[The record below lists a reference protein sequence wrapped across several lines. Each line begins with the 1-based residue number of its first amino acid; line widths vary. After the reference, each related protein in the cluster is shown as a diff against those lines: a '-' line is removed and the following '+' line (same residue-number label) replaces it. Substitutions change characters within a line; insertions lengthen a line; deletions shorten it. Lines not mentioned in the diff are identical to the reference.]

1 MPIGCPAIASKTGKK
16 DHEIARHHVRCRVL
30 SSDQYALQSQDQ
42 AMNTI
47 TALLLVDIQRD
58 YFPGGRMELVASE
71 AAAAKAARLLTT
83 FRQANRPV
91 FHVRHVST
99 RPGATFFLPDTDGAA
114 FHPAVEPLSGEAVLT
129 KHFPNS
135 FRETNLLTQLR
146 RSGVSALL
154 IAGMMTHM
162 CVHAAARAAA
172 DLGFAC
178 SVAADACATRDLAF
192 GGTSVP
198 AAHVHAAF
206 LGTLHG
212 TYAHVADC
220 NTLLA
225 ML

>member
-1 MPIGCPAIASKTGKK
+1 MDAT
-16 DHEIARHHVRCRVL
+16 
-30 SSDQYALQSQDQ
+30 
-42 AMNTI
+42 
-47 TALLLVDIQRD
+47 TALLLIDIQLD
-58 YFPGGRMELVASE
+58 YFPGGRMELVE
-71 AAAAKAARLLTT
+71 PQAAAAKAYCLLTA
-83 FRQANRPV
+83 FRQAKRPV

-99 RPGATFFLPDTDGAA
+99 RPDAAFFLPDTGGVA
-114 FHPAVEPLSGEAVLT
+114 FHPAVEPSQDEAVIT

-135 FRETNLLTQLR
+135 FRETNLLELLR
-146 RSGVSALL
+146 QSDITALL

-178 SVAADACATRDLAF
+178 SVASDACATRDMAF
-192 GGTSVP
+192 GGITVP

-220 NTLLA
+220 DTLLA
-225 ML
+225 IT